1 MVPLGTIPTKS
12 FSSSMDAEFR
22 GRRKARRKK
31 VKPIDYSPDA
41 VQKKFHSAKNRK
53 KLKAA
58 GKALPNGSYPIADTE
73 DLKNAA
79 ILARSGHGDVS
90 AAKRLIT
97 RRAGELGV
105 PNPLAKQD
113 DVQKSAD
120 GFTPLSSALA
130 ELTG

>member
-1 MVPLGTIPTKS
+1 
-12 FSSSMDAEFR
+12 MDAEFQ
-22 GRRKARRKK
+22 GRRKKRKMK
-31 VKPIDYSPDA
+31 VKPIDYSPEA

-58 GKALPNGSYPIADTE
+58 NKALPNESYPIEDTE

-79 ILARSGHGDVS
+79 ILARSGHGDVA
-90 AAKRLIT
+90 AAKRLIG

-113 DVQKSAD
+113 DVQKSAS
-120 GFTPLSSALA
+120 GFTPLSSVLA